1 VKKIDERNVRFN
13 ILIVL
18 VYLIGIIL
26 ILQLFNLQIIHG
38 EEYLETSS
46 TRLTRETRITAA
58 RGNITDRN
66 GNIIAGTVTNYEL
79 QLYKSKIST
88 ETLNNTLLNII
99 NILEKN
105 QDKYRDSFP
114 IEKENFKFTFSSEE
128 KLNNWLEENELEKGL
143 TEEEVINKFKEKY
156 EIQSDDKN
164 TIRKIIG
171 IRYGIEKD
179 GYSTMK
185 AYTISNSIS
194 VESVAE
200 IEEKNASFPG
210 ISIETTAKRKYQLG
224 SLASHIIGYVGK
236 INEEEYK
243 KNEGYSIHDYIGKTG
258 VEYAFEKYLKGEDGL
273 KQIDMSVDGTTTAE
287 YVTKE
292 ALAGN
297 DVALTIDSKLQEAA
311 EKSLKENLEKI
322 NNGGFGKAY
331 EANAGSVV
339 VLDVKTGEVLAMCSY
354 PDYEPELFLDGISS
368 SKWEEYTSGESA
380 LINRTLQSAYAPGSI
395 FKMVSAVA
403 GLETNNITIEEQIN
417 DTGIYHAGGG
427 YNPKCWYY
435 TDYGRGHGYLNVSE
449 AIKHS
454 CNYYFYEV
462 GNRMGVEELE
472 RYATYF
478 GLGQKTN
485 IELPGEVQGTLA
497 GKTLYNKTGQ
507 TWYPG
512 NTLSAIIGQGENNF
526 TPIQLAKYIAM
537 LVNGGKDIDVTIV
550 KEITKNNGRK
560 INTED
565 IDDYINERLG
575 IKEKEVKDLKIKEEN
590 LNAILEGM
598 KSVTTETGG
607 TAYSV
612 FKDFEIEIGGKTGS
626 SEAGKKTNAWFAGF
640 APYNEPEIAIIVS
653 VENGG
658 HGYYTAEVARE
669 IMEAYFGISEEIN
682 ENRTIY

>member
-1 VKKIDERNVRFN
+1 MKKIDERNVRFN
-13 ILIVL
+13 VLIVL
-18 VYLIGIIL
+18 VYIIGIIL

-79 QLYKSKIST
+79 QLYKSKISI
-88 ETLNNTLLNII
+88 ETLNNTILNII

-114 IEKENFKFTFSSEE
+114 IEKENLKFTFSSEE
-128 KLNNWLEENELEKGL
+128 QLNNWLEENELEKGL

-258 VEYAFEKYLKGEDGL
+258 IEYAFEKYLKGKDGL

-292 ALAGN
+292 AVAGN
-297 DVALTIDSKLQEAA
+297 DVALTIDAKLQEAA

-322 NNGGFGKAY
+322 NNGGFGKVY

-435 TDYGRGHGYLNVSE
+435 TDYGRGHGLVNVSE

-497 GKTLYNKTGQ
+497 GKTLYNKIGQ

-537 LVNGGKDIDVTIV
+537 LVNGGKDIDVTII
-550 KEITKNNGRK
+550 KEITKSNGKK
-560 INTED
+560 INTEE
-565 IDDYINERLG
+565 IDNYINARLE
-575 IKEKEVKDLKIKEEN
+575 IKENEIKDLNIKEEN

-669 IMEAYFGISEEIN
+669 IMEVYFGISEEIN

>member
-1 VKKIDERNVRFN
+1 MKKIDERNVRFN

-435 TDYGRGHGYLNVSE
+435 TDYGRGHGYVNVSE

-462 GNRMGVEELE
+462 SNRMGVEELE

>member
-1 VKKIDERNVRFN
+1 MKKIDKKNVRFN
-13 ILIVL
+13 ILIIL

-38 EEYLETSS
+38 EEFLETSS

-66 GNIIAGTVTNYEL
+66 GNIIAGTVTNYVL
-79 QLYKSKIST
+79 QLYKSKISD
-88 ETLNNTLLNII
+88 ETLNNTILNVI

-105 QDKYRDSFP
+105 HDEYRDSFP
-114 IEKENFKFTFSSEE
+114 IDKETLKFKFSSGE
-128 KLNNWLEENELEKGL
+128 KLDKWLEENELKKGIS
-143 TEEEVINKFKEKY
+143 EDEVINKFKEKY
-156 EIQSDDKN
+156 KIQNDEQRI
-164 TIRKIIG
+164 IRKIIG
-171 IRYGIEKD
+171 VRYGIEKD

-185 AYTISNSIS
+185 AYIISNSIS
-194 VESVAE
+194 YESVAE
-200 IEEKNASFPG
+200 IEEQSARFPG
-210 ISIETTAKRKYQLG
+210 ISIDTEAKRNYQLG
-224 SLASHIIGYVGK
+224 SLGSHIIGYVGK
-236 INEEEYK
+236 ISEEEYK
-243 KNEGYSIHDYIGKTG
+243 ENKGYSIHDYIGKTG
-258 VEYAFEKYLKGEDGL
+258 VEYSFEKYLKGEDGL

-292 ALAGN
+292 AVAGH
-297 DVALTIDSKLQEAA
+297 DVVLTIDAKLQEKA
-311 EKSLKENLEKI
+311 EKALKENLEKI
-322 NNGGFGKAY
+322 NTGGFGKVY

-368 SKWEEYTSGESA
+368 AKWEEYTSGESA
-380 LINRTLQSAYAPGSI
+380 LLNRTMQSAYAPGSI

-403 GLETNNITIEEQIN
+403 GLETSNITIDEQIN

-427 YNPKCWYY
+427 YNPQCWYY
-435 TDYGRGHGYLNVSE
+435 TDYGRGHGYVNVSE

-454 CNYYFYEV
+454 CNYYFYEL
-462 GNRMGVEELE
+462 GNRMGIEELE
-472 RYATYF
+472 KYATYF

-485 IELPGEVQGTLA
+485 IELSGEVQGILA
-497 GKTLYNKTGQ
+497 GKTLYKKTGQ

-526 TPIQLAKYIAM
+526 TPIQLAKYISM
-537 LVNGGKDIDVTIV
+537 LANGGKDIDITIV
-550 KEITKNNGRK
+550 KEITKSNGEK
-560 INTED
+560 IKKED
-565 IDDYINERLG
+565 IEKYINKRLG
-575 IKEKEVKDLKIKEEN
+575 IEEKENKDLKIKEEN

-607 TAYSV
+607 TAYSI

-640 APYNEPEIAIIVS
+640 APYNSPEIAVIVS

-658 HGYYTAEVARE
+658 HGYYTAEVAKE
-669 IMEAYFGISEEIN
+669 IMETYFGITEEID
-682 ENRTIY
+682 ENRNVN

>member
-435 TDYGRGHGYLNVSE
+435 TDYGRGHGYVNVSE

-462 GNRMGVEELE
+462 SNRMGVEELE

>member
-1 VKKIDERNVRFN
+1 M
-13 ILIVL
+13 
-18 VYLIGIIL
+18 
-26 ILQLFNLQIIHG
+26 
-38 EEYLETSS
+38 ETSS

-79 QLYKSKIST
+79 QLYKSKISI
-88 ETLNNTLLNII
+88 ETLNNTILNII

-114 IEKENFKFTFSSEE
+114 IEKENLKFTFSSEE
-128 KLNNWLEENELEKGL
+128 QLNNWLEENELEKGL

-258 VEYAFEKYLKGEDGL
+258 IEYAFEKYLKGKDGL

-292 ALAGN
+292 AVAGN
-297 DVALTIDSKLQEAA
+297 DVALTIDAKLQEAA

-322 NNGGFGKAY
+322 NNGGFGKVY

-435 TDYGRGHGYLNVSE
+435 TDYGRGHGLVNVSE

-497 GKTLYNKTGQ
+497 GKTLYNKIGQ

-537 LVNGGKDIDVTIV
+537 LVNGGKDIDVTII
-550 KEITKNNGRK
+550 KEITKSNGKK
-560 INTED
+560 INTEE
-565 IDDYINERLG
+565 IDNYINARLE
-575 IKEKEVKDLKIKEEN
+575 IKENEIKDLNIKEEN

-669 IMEAYFGISEEIN
+669 IMEVYFGISEEIN

>member
-1 VKKIDERNVRFN
+1 MKKIDKRNVRFN
-13 ILIVL
+13 ILIIL

-46 TRLTRETRITAA
+46 TRLTRETTITAA

-66 GNIIAGTVTNYEL
+66 GNIIAGTVTNYLL
-79 QLYKSKIST
+79 QLYKSKVST
-88 ETLNNTLLNII
+88 ETLNNTIINII

-114 IEKENFKFTFSSEE
+114 IDKETLKFTFSSEE
-128 KLNNWLEENELEKGL
+128 KLNSWLEENELEKGIS
-143 TEEEVINKFKEKY
+143 EDEVINKFKEKY
-156 EIQSDDKN
+156 EIQSDDKS
-164 TIRKIIG
+164 TVRKIIG

-185 AYTISNSIS
+185 AYTISDSIS

-200 IEEKNASFPG
+200 IEEQNARFPG
-210 ISIETTAKRKYQLG
+210 VSIETEAKRNYQLG

-236 INEEEYK
+236 INEEEYE
-243 KNEGYSIHDYIGKTG
+243 KNQGYSIHDYIGKTG
-258 VEYAFEKYLKGEDGL
+258 VEYVFERYLKGKDGL

-292 ALAGN
+292 AVAGN
-297 DVALTIDSKLQEAA
+297 DVALTIDAKLQKTA
-311 EKSLKENLEKI
+311 ERALKDNIEKI
-322 NNGGFGKAY
+322 NNGGFGKVY

-368 SKWEEYTSGESA
+368 TKWEEYTSGESA

-403 GLETNNITIEEQIN
+403 GLETDNVTIDEEIN
-417 DTGIYHAGGG
+417 DTGVYHAGGG
-427 YNPKCWYY
+427 YNPQCWYY
-435 TDYGRGHGYLNVSE
+435 TDYGTGHGYVNVSE

-454 CNYYFYEV
+454 CNYYFYELAT
-462 GNRMGVEELE
+462 RMGIEELE
-472 RYATYF
+472 KYATYF
-478 GLGQKTN
+478 GLGKKTN

-497 GKTLYNKTGQ
+497 GKTLYAKTGQ
-507 TWYPG
+507 TWYYG
-512 NTLSAIIGQGENNF
+512 NTISAIIGQGENNF
-526 TPIQLAKYIAM
+526 TPIQLAKYLAM
-537 LVNGGKDIDVTIV
+537 LVNGGKDIDVTII
-550 KEITKNNGRK
+550 KEITKNDGTK
-560 INTED
+560 IKKEQ
-565 IDDYINERLG
+565 IDNYINGRLG
-575 IKEKEVKDLKIKEEN
+575 IEEKENQDLQIKEKN

-626 SEAGKKTNAWFAGF
+626 SEAGEKTNAWFAGF

-669 IMEAYFGISEEIN
+669 IMETYFGITEDVN
-682 ENRTIY
+682 EDRTAS

>member
-1 VKKIDERNVRFN
+1 M
-13 ILIVL
+13 
-18 VYLIGIIL
+18 
-26 ILQLFNLQIIHG
+26 
-38 EEYLETSS
+38 ETSS

-79 QLYKSKIST
+79 QLYKSKISI
-88 ETLNNTLLNII
+88 ETLNNTILNII

-114 IEKENFKFTFSSEE
+114 IEKENLKFTFSSEE
-128 KLNNWLEENELEKGL
+128 QLNNWLEENELEKGL

-258 VEYAFEKYLKGEDGL
+258 IEYAFEKYLKGKDGL

-292 ALAGN
+292 AVAGN
-297 DVALTIDSKLQEAA
+297 DVALTIDAKLQEAA

-322 NNGGFGKAY
+322 NNGGFGKVY

-435 TDYGRGHGYLNVSE
+435 TDYGRGHGLVNVSE

-497 GKTLYNKTGQ
+497 GKTLYNKIGQ

-537 LVNGGKDIDVTIV
+537 LVNGGKDIDVTII
-550 KEITKNNGRK
+550 KEITKSNGKK
-560 INTED
+560 INTEE
-565 IDDYINERLG
+565 IDNYINARLG
-575 IKEKEVKDLKIKEEN
+575 IKEKEIKDLNIKEEN

-669 IMEAYFGISEEIN
+669 IMEVYFGISEEIN

>member
-435 TDYGRGHGYLNVSE
+435 TDYGRGHGYVNVSE